1 MIVLYDPKQI
11 SSYTVDDEAAGYDF
25 DNCIRHHFSQF
36 EWDKP
41 WLEYRSVTTGSFTVT
56 LNFSGAA
63 VTCLAILG
71 ANFTQITKG
80 STYTLSKNEVMGD
93 YRGIFTFAADSS
105 PLTFTMNESPSEG
118 YYKMTTCIIGTEVTL
133 SAQPV
138 REINKSLMLPRP
150 ASELLGGSI
159 KFGTMGRKHH
169 IITYQHRGMDKTQ
182 YDELRTFKRTVG
194 KDDAFIVADN
204 LGEQGDVYL
213 ARRTDDLLYT
223 EKSYRNIEEKTVIE
237 EIG

>member
-1 MIVLYDPKQI
+1 MIVLYDPKII
-11 SSYTVDDEAAGYDF
+11 SSYTITNENASYDF
-25 DNCIRHHFSQF
+25 DNCIRHHLSTF

-41 WLEYRSVTTGSFTVT
+41 WLEYRSTTTGSFSIQ

-63 VTCLAILG
+63 VTCLAIIG

-80 STYTLSKNEVMGD
+80 STYTLSKNEAMGD
-93 YRGIFTFAADSS
+93 YRGFFTFAADSS
-105 PLTFTMNESPSEG
+105 PLTFTMDETPSEG
-118 YYKMTTCIIGTEVTL
+118 YYKMTTCLIGTEVTL
-133 SAQPV
+133 SAQLV
-138 REINKSLMLPRP
+138 GEINKSLILPRP
-150 ASELLGGSI
+150 ASELLSGSI
-159 KFGTMGRKHH
+159 KLGTIARKYH
-169 IITYQHRGMDKTQ
+169 IVTYQHRGMNKTQ

-204 LGEQGDVYL
+204 LGEQSDIYL